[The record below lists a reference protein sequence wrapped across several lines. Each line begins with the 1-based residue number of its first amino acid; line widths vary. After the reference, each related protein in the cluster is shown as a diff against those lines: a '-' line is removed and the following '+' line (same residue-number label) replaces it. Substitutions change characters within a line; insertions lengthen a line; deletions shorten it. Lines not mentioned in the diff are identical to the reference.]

1 MSDVTNTLQVKITG
15 MSVVVVL
22 GIILFIGCAQ
32 LTLVPLIPA
41 TSL

>member
-22 GIILFIGCAQ
+22 GTAFLRD
-32 LTLVPLIPA
+32 VPLIPA
-41 TSL
+41 TC